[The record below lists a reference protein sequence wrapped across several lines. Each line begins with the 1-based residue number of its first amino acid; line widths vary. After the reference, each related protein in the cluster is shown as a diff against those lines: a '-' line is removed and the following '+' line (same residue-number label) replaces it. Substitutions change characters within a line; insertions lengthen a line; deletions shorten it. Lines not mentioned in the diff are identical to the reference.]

1 MEMKYTWRTICGKNT
16 VQIIV
21 LLCATSFMIGLAACS
36 ASMIA
41 AILVN
46 SVVYVQ
52 KISINSL
59 IILVFVLVLC
69 FIFIIFFRK
78 IIVKKLIYIREN
90 LEERVFTAFLNDSIL
105 EEYDKEGEVIS
116 NITEDKNKI
125 INFLE
130 NNLSELIESIV
141 VSAFMGIMVFCVNKV
156 LFIYVLLFS
165 VISASSYLYAK
176 KIKEYEIE
184 RMENV
189 DMENKSSVML
199 FQMIEILNFYKFSK
213 RLFENHK
220 RIVHDRSKK
229 ELQKENI
236 IILFDTISYLCN
248 ILRELSVIF
257 YGVMYA
263 GMNIG
268 MVIAMLNITSF
279 FGEIAR
285 AFGEYQMKSVEC
297 SVSVE
302 RIMRLPEIAQK
313 ERTHSNVL
321 EKGNVDVI
329 KIKDL
334 SYRYKNG
341 RGLKKCSYFFEKNK
355 INVVI
360 GRNGTGKSTLIKILC
375 GLITPQTGAIFFD
388 NKKQS
393 EEELKGNTAYVDQE
407 NILLEGTVIDNITG
421 FSEEPNEKLVAGLL
435 DELGLEEWV
444 ATLANRMYHNL
455 SSELTNLSGGERQRL
470 SIARALYKNCPII
483 VMDEPVASLDMG
495 NKEKF
500 WKILNKIKI
509 NKILIIVSHDEE
521 LLKHA
526 ENICVLE

>member
-1 MEMKYTWRTICGKNT
+1 
-16 VQIIV
+16 
-21 LLCATSFMIGLAACS
+21 
-36 ASMIA
+36 
-41 AILVN
+41 
-46 SVVYVQ
+46 
-52 KISINSL
+52 
-59 IILVFVLVLC
+59 
-69 FIFIIFFRK
+69 
-78 IIVKKLIYIREN
+78 
-90 LEERVFTAFLNDSIL
+90 
-105 EEYDKEGEVIS
+105 
-116 NITEDKNKI
+116 
-125 INFLE
+125 
-130 NNLSELIESIV
+130 
-141 VSAFMGIMVFCVNKV
+141 
-156 LFIYVLLFS
+156 
-165 VISASSYLYAK
+165 
-176 KIKEYEIE
+176 
-184 RMENV
+184 
-189 DMENKSSVML
+189 
-199 FQMIEILNFYKFSK
+199 
-213 RLFENHK
+213 
-220 RIVHDRSKK
+220 
-229 ELQKENI
+229 
-236 IILFDTISYLCN
+236 
-248 ILRELSVIF
+248 
-257 YGVMYA
+257 
-263 GMNIG
+263 
-268 MVIAMLNITSF
+268 
-279 FGEIAR
+279 
-285 AFGEYQMKSVEC
+285 
-297 SVSVE
+297 
-302 RIMRLPEIAQK
+302 MRLPEIAQK